1 MRRTPRTVVVA
12 IPAVCLSA
20 AILFHPSHR
29 EAPAVP
35 PAPPGGH
42 ATVEPTL
49 PLVLDLKVREG
60 GPRPGEP
67 ARIEAI
73 IDAAADLGDVSLQ
86 WVFPEGLQGE
96 GGPAGPL
103 AQTPL
108 RAGERRVLEVPLRPL
123 RAGDFS
129 IRLEASFSL
138 ADGRKFRTQQGVLWR
153 RGQAAPEGRHHAGAY
168 EVMGTAVSE
177 PLP

>member
-1 MRRTPRTVVVA
+1 MRRTTRTVVVA

-20 AILFHPSHR
+20 AILFHPLHLD
-29 EAPAVP
+29 APAVP
-35 PAPPGGH
+35 PATPGGH

-108 RAGERRVLEVPLRPL
+108 RAGERRVLEVPLTPL
-123 RAGDFS
+123 RARGPAPRR
-129 IRLEASFSL
+129 RLGGGGAAGLGAAAMKRVFMAGLLL
-138 ADGRKFRTQQGVLWR
+138 AGSC
-153 RGQAAPEGRHHAGAY
+153 APALA
-168 EVMGTAVSE
+168 
-177 PLP
+177 